1 MRGPE
6 RLVAVDCETT
16 GFGRYDRILEIA
28 VVEVDIA
35 TGRVIDEFETLVN
48 PLRDVGPVHVHG
60 VTASMVSAAPTFDE
74 VAVALARRLGGATL
88 VAHNLAFDARFL
100 RQEFE
105 RLGTDFNSGSGFCTL
120 RVTSQKLG
128 LACERFGVSFTAAH
142 RALGDARA
150 TARLAMEFH
159 SDEPIST
166 GRRTRCRIGYIA
178 QGMNPRTL
186 RRAPDTVGVREG
198 NEMVR
203 IVSRAHYPFSD
214 EALLSYTDML
224 DWALD
229 DHVLTDSER
238 HELRTLAA
246 DLGISEAQVRRAH
259 RSYFDS
265 IVAAVLRDHIVTP
278 DERALLERVACALD
292 INDVTIPQVT
302 DLPTADGLEEGMRIC
317 FTGTATAGGEALDR
331 SALERMAAIAG
342 LVPVRGVTK
351 KNCDLLVAADV
362 ASDSGKARKAR
373 AYGIPLISVA
383 DFVNLYG

>member
-1 MRGPE
+1 MPGQG

-16 GFGRYDRILEIA
+16 GLGRYDRIVEIA

-35 TGRVIDEFETLVN
+35 TGRVIDEFETLVD
-48 PLRDVGPVHVHG
+48 PVRDVGPVDIHG

-74 VAVALARRLGGATL
+74 VAGALARRLGGATL

-105 RLGTDFNSGSGFCTL
+105 RLDTDFNPGSGFCTL

-128 LACERFGVSFTAAH
+128 LACERFGVPLTAAH

-150 TARLAMEFH
+150 TARLAMELH
-159 SDEPIST
+159 RYEPIST

-178 QGMNPRTL
+178 HGMNPRTL
-186 RRAPDTVGVREG
+186 RRPPDTVGVRGG

-229 DHVLTDSER
+229 DHVISDSER
-238 HELRTLAA
+238 RELRTVAA
-246 DLGISEAQVRRAH
+246 DLGINQAQVRRAH

-265 IVAAVLRDHIVTP
+265 IVAAVLRDHVVTP

-302 DLPTADGLEEGMRIC
+302 DLPTAEGLEKGMRVC
-317 FTGTATAGGEALDR
+317 FTGTATVGGKAFDR
-331 SALERMAAIAG
+331 SALEHMTAIAG
-342 LVPVRGVTK
+342 LIPVRSVTK

-362 ASDSGKARKAR
+362 VTDSGKARKAR
-373 AYGIPLISVA
+373 AYDIPLISVA
-383 DFVNLYG
+383 DFVNLLG

>member
-1 MRGPE
+1 M
-6 RLVAVDCETT
+6 VAVDCETT

-35 TGRVIDEFETLVN
+35 TGRVIDEFETLVD
-48 PLRDVGPVHVHG
+48 PVRDVGSVDIHG
-60 VTASMVSAAPTFDE
+60 VSASMVSAAPTFDE
-74 VAVALARRLGGATL
+74 VAGALARRLGGATL

-100 RQEFE
+100 CQEFE
-105 RLGTDFNSGSGFCTL
+105 RLGTDFNPGSGFCTL

-128 LACERFGVSFTAAH
+128 LACESFGVPLTAAH

-150 TARLAMEFH
+150 TARLAMELH
-159 SDEPIST
+159 RDEPIST

-186 RRAPDTVGVREG
+186 RRPLETVGIG
-198 NEMVR
+198 GANEMVR

-229 DHVLTDSER
+229 DHVITDGER
-238 HELRTLAA
+238 RELRTVAA

-302 DLPTADGLEEGMRIC
+302 DLPTADGLENGMRVC
-317 FTGTATAGGEALDR
+317 FTGTATVGGEAFDR

-342 LVPVRGVTK
+342 LVPVRSVTK
-351 KNCDLLVAADV
+351 KNCDMLVAADV
-362 ASDSGKARKAR
+362 ASNSGKARKAR
-373 AYGIPLISVA
+373 AYGIPLISA
-383 DFVNLYG
+383 TDFVKLCG

>member
-1 MRGPE
+1 MPGQE
-6 RLVAVDCETT
+6 RVVAVDCETT
-16 GFGRYDRILEIA
+16 GFGRYDRVLEIA

-35 TGRVIDEFETLVN
+35 TGRVIDEFETLVD
-48 PLRDVGPVHVHG
+48 PVRDVGPVDVHG

-74 VAVALARRLGGATL
+74 VAGALARRVGGATL

-105 RLGTDFNSGSGFCTL
+105 RLGTDFDPGSGFCTL

-128 LACERFGVSFTAAH
+128 LACERFGVPLTAAH

-150 TARLAMEFH
+150 TARLAMELH
-159 SDEPIST
+159 RDEPIST
-166 GRRTRCRIGYIA
+166 GGRTRCRIGYIA

-186 RRAPDTVGVREG
+186 RRPPGTVGVRG
-198 NEMVR
+198 SNEMVR

-229 DHVLTDSER
+229 DHVITDSER
-238 HELRTLAA
+238 RELRTVAA

-278 DERALLERVACALD
+278 DERALLERVAYALD

-302 DLPTADGLEEGMRIC
+302 DLPAADGLEKGMRVC
-317 FTGTATAGGEALDR
+317 FTGTATVGGETFDR

-342 LVPVRGVTK
+342 LVPVRSVTK
-351 KNCDLLVAADV
+351 KNCDLLVAADI
-362 ASDSGKARKAR
+362 ATNSGKARKAR

-383 DFVNLYG
+383 DFVNLSG

>member
-1 MRGPE
+1 MPGQGRV
-6 RLVAVDCETT
+6 VAVDCETT
-16 GFGRYDRILEIA
+16 GLGRYDRILEIA

-35 TGRVIDEFETLVN
+35 TGRAIDEFETLVD
-48 PLRDVGPVHVHG
+48 PGRDVGPVDVHG
-60 VTASMVSAAPTFDE
+60 VTASMVSAAPRFDE
-74 VAVALARRLGGATL
+74 VAGALARRLGGATL

-100 RQEFE
+100 RQEFQ
-105 RLGTDFNSGSGFCTL
+105 RLDTDFNPGSGFCTL

-128 LACERFGVSFTAAH
+128 LACERFGVPLTAAH

-150 TARLAMEFH
+150 TARLAMELH
-159 SDEPIST
+159 RDEPIST
-166 GRRTRCRIGYIA
+166 GSTTRCRIGYIA

-186 RRAPDTVGVREG
+186 RRPPDTVGVREV

-229 DHVLTDSER
+229 DHVITESER
-238 HELRTLAA
+238 RELRTVAA
-246 DLGISEAQVRRAH
+246 DLGISESQVRSAH
-259 RSYFDS
+259 QSYFDS

-278 DERALLERVACALD
+278 AERALLERVACALD

-302 DLPTADGLEEGMRIC
+302 DLPTADGLEQGMRVC
-317 FTGTATAGGEALDR
+317 FTGAATVGGEAFDR

-342 LVPVRGVTK
+342 LVPVRSVTK
-351 KNCDLLVAADV
+351 KNCDLLVAADI
-362 ASDSGKARKAR
+362 ASNSGKARKAR

-383 DFVNLYG
+383 DFVNLSG

>member
-1 MRGPE
+1 MPGQGRV
-6 RLVAVDCETT
+6 VAVDCETT
-16 GFGRYDRILEIA
+16 GFGRYDRVLEIA

-35 TGRVIDEFETLVN
+35 TGHVIDEFETLVN
-48 PLRDVGPVHVHG
+48 PVRDVGPVDVHG
-60 VTASMVSAAPTFDE
+60 VTASMVSAAPTFEE
-74 VAVALARRLGGATL
+74 VAGALARRLGGATL

-105 RLGTDFNSGSGFCTL
+105 RLGTDFNPGSGFCTL

-128 LACERFGVSFTAAH
+128 LACERFGVPLTAAH

-150 TARLAMEFH
+150 TARLATELH
-159 SDEPIST
+159 RDEPIST
-166 GRRTRCRIGYIA
+166 GGRTRCRIGYIA

-186 RRAPDTVGVREG
+186 RRAPDTIGARWG

-229 DHVLTDSER
+229 DHVISDTER
-238 HELRTLAA
+238 RELRTVAS
-246 DLGISEAQVRRAH
+246 DLGISQAQVRRAH

-292 INDVTIPQVT
+292 IKDVTIPEVS
-302 DLPTADGLEEGMRIC
+302 DLPAAEGLEKGMRVC
-317 FTGTATAGGEALDR
+317 FTGATTVGGESFDR
-331 SALERMAAIAG
+331 SALEHMAAIAG
-342 LVPVRGVTK
+342 LVPVRSVTK

-362 ASDSGKARKAR
+362 VTDSGKARKAR
-373 AYGIPLISVA
+373 AYGIPLMSVA
-383 DFVNLYG
+383 DFVEVSG

>member
-1 MRGPE
+1 MPGQGRV
-6 RLVAVDCETT
+6 VAVDCETT
-16 GFGRYDRILEIA
+16 GLGRSDRILEIA

-35 TGRVIDEFETLVN
+35 TGRVVDEFETLIN
-48 PLRDVGPVHVHG
+48 PVRDVGPVDIHG

-74 VAVALARRLGGATL
+74 VAGALARRLGGGTL

-105 RLGTDFNSGSGFCTL
+105 RLGTDFNPGSGFCTL

-128 LACERFGVSFTAAH
+128 LACERFGVPLTAAH

-150 TARLAMEFH
+150 TARLAMELH
-159 SDEPIST
+159 RDEPIST
-166 GRRTRCRIGYIA
+166 ARRTRCRIGYIA
-178 QGMNPRTL
+178 QGMNARTL
-186 RRAPDTVGVREG
+186 RRPPDTVAVRRG

-229 DHVLTDSER
+229 DHVITDSER
-238 HELRTLAA
+238 GELRTVAA
-246 DLGISEAQVRRAH
+246 DLGISQEQVRRAH

-278 DERALLERVACALD
+278 DERALLERVAGALD
-292 INDVTIPQVT
+292 IKDVTIPQVT
-302 DLPTADGLEEGMRIC
+302 DLPTAEGLEKGMRVC
-317 FTGTATAGGEALDR
+317 FTGAATVGGEALDR

-342 LVPVRGVTK
+342 LVPVRNVTK

-362 ASDSGKARKAR
+362 VTDSGKARKAR
-373 AYGIPLISVA
+373 AYGIPLMSVA
-383 DFVNLYG
+383 DFVNLFA